1 MTTVGFPIP
10 VAVQERLHSPSTA
23 MKERAAELVHDM
35 QLDAP
40 AAPLILRPNSG
51 GNVHEFTAVTAC
63 AMLDVLAP
71 PYDPYGRRPCTYYQ
85 KQEGG
90 GMSHVRCFAVASNL
104 TLFFSVLVYRQ
115 CNIRNILADTNTPAK
130 MVANERGCLSW
141 SEGECLRDVVCLSVS
156 LEGVVLSILPTLSNY
171 VLQLAA

>member
-1 MTTVGFPIP
+1 MVFLITRTLSCDHRGFPYP
-10 VAVQERLHSPSTA
+10 CRCAGDAPLSLGPPRSTA
-23 MKERAAELVHDM
+23 VKARAAELVHDM
-35 QLDAP
+35 RLDAP

-90 GMSHVRCFAVASNL
+90 GLSRVCCFAVASDL
-104 TLFFSVLVYRQ
+104 TLFFSFLCVCTGRSTSETSWLTPTRQPRWLQMREDAYRGP
-115 CNIRNILADTNTPAK
+115 N
-130 MVANERGCLSW
+130 VS
-141 SEGECLRDVVCLSVS
+141 VC
-156 LEGVVLSILPTLSNY
+156 
-171 VLQLAA
+171 AA